1 MLTAATMTVLAVS
14 LAKVASQPAAPDPVE
29 SAPVAPAGHSVRPE
43 GSGRAHRDGPSVGT
57 TKAGVLGRI
66 DLYQQ
71 QRRPLAFIVG
81 VVKKFSDDRAGR
93 LAALI
98 AYYGFFSIFPAMLAL
113 VTVLGFVLEGDS
125 DLRSR
130 ISDSAVA
137 QFPVIGDRISAQV
150 NQPLTGNTIALIV
163 GIVGAVWAG
172 MGAMQA
178 AQDAMNEVWDVPR
191 TRYPNF
197 AAKRLRSIAML
208 LLIVVGLAASSTISQ
223 LAVNVVGGLVA
234 TVALFIANAAC
245 NILMYL
251 VAFRVLTVAEL
262 TWRQVLPG
270 AVAAGIGYTAL
281 QVIGTLYITH
291 TLRGA
296 QETYGTFAVVIGLL
310 SWIYLIAQLTMF
322 AAEAN
327 VVAARR
333 EWPRSLFTPAATSA
347 DERTVAAQATENTM
361 DPEESVTVSFDDAR
375 VRR

>member
-1 MLTAATMTVLAVS
+1 MTVLAVS
-14 LAKVASQPAAPDPVE
+14 LAKVATEPKSEAAQHGQPEP
-29 SAPVAPAGHSVRPE
+29 PE
-43 GSGRAHRDGPSVGT
+43 NEPRT
-57 TKAGVLGRI
+57 TKSGTLGRI

-71 QRRPLAFIVG
+71 RRPPLAFPVA
-81 VVKKFSDDRAGR
+81 VAKKFGDDRAGR

-113 VTVLGFVLEGDS
+113 VTVLGFVLEGRD
-125 DLRSR
+125 DLRR
-130 ISDSAVA
+130 DIADSALA
-137 QFPVIGDRISAQV
+137 QFPVIGSKISDQV
-150 NQPLTGNTIALIV
+150 SQPLTGNTIALIV

-191 TRYPNF
+191 TQYPSF
-197 AAKRLRSIAML
+197 LVKRLRSIAML
-208 LLIVVGLAASSTISQ
+208 LLIVIGLAASSTISQ
-223 LAVNVVGGLVA
+223 LAVNVVSGVVA
-234 TVALFIANAAC
+234 TVALFVATAAC
-245 NILMYL
+245 NALMYL
-251 VAFRVLTVAEL
+251 VGFRLLTVARL

-281 QVIGTLYITH
+281 QVIGTLYITR
-291 TLRGA
+291 TLKGA

-310 SWIYLIAQLTMF
+310 SWIYLIAQMTMF

-361 DPEESVTVSFDDAR
+361 DPEESVTVSFDDSR

>member
-1 MLTAATMTVLAVS
+1 VLTAATMTVLAVS
-14 LAKVASQPAAPDPVE
+14 LAKVAAEPTSSSNAAASTPP
-29 SAPVAPAGHSVRPE
+29 
-43 GSGRAHRDGPSVGT
+43 RATVGT
-57 TKAGVLGRI
+57 TKSGVLGRI

-71 QRRPLAFIVG
+71 TRRPLAFTVA
-81 VVKKFSDDRAGR
+81 VAKKFGDDRAGR

-113 VTVLGFVLEGDS
+113 VTVLGFVLEGRD
-125 DLRSR
+125 DLRR
-130 ISDSAVA
+130 DIADSALA
-137 QFPVIGDRISAQV
+137 QFPVIGAEIGNQV
-150 NQPLTGNTIALIV
+150 GHQLTGNTIALVV
-163 GIVGAVWAG
+163 GIAGAVWAG
-172 MGAMQA
+172 MAAMQA

-197 AAKRLRSIAML
+197 AMKRLRSVAML
-208 LLIVVGLAASSTISQ
+208 LLILVGLAASSTISQ
-223 LAVNVVGGLVA
+223 LAVNVVSGVLATIALFVA
-234 TVALFIANAAC
+234 TAAC
-245 NILMYL
+245 NTLMYL
-251 VAFRVLTVAEL
+251 VAFRLLTVARL

-270 AVAAGIGYTAL
+270 AAVGGIGYTAL
-281 QVIGTLYITH
+281 QVVGTLYITR
-291 TLRGA
+291 TVNGA

-361 DPEESVTVSFDDAR
+361 DPEESVSVSFDAR
-375 VRR
+375 QVTR